1 MTAVRE
7 NGNALK
13 HASES
18 LRKDADVVLTAMGSD
33 GAALEYAH
41 NDLLAHSG
49 VMVVRA
55 CVRAC
60 GRERGRDREH
70 ERELGRVLPT
80 ACMPEIRWN
89 VAHAYLRSASF
100 AAQFSSAQAAVSKD
114 WRLLEFA
121 TDEVKGDKSVAIAA
135 LSEDPRAW
143 KFIAASLYSEPD
155 VVACRASS
163 LERVEVQTAA
173 ALSQL
178 ECQ

>member
-1 MTAVRE
+1 MRSSMPLSPYERMRMLCSRQWGQTERRWSTHTTTCLRIA
-7 NGNALK
+7 
-13 HASES
+13 ASWWC
-18 LRKDADVVLTAMGSD
+18 
-33 GAALEYAH
+33 
-41 NDLLAHSG
+41 
-49 VMVVRA
+49 VRA
-55 CVRAC
+55 CVRV
-60 GRERGRDREH
+60 GERGRDREH

-80 ACMPEIRWN
+80 ARMPEIRWN